1 MQGTEL
7 YGEPGWR
14 ERKRA
19 QTHARI
25 QATAIELFLKD
36 GFDAVT
42 LDQVAEA
49 AQVSRRSLFHYFRSK
64 EEIVFSAK
72 AGLGELIAEA
82 VAARPPDEPLLAMAE
97 NALKDMARQ
106 FQGPEPRALARLI
119 AGTPALRAGDH
130 AKHEALEQI
139 LVKAL
144 SARKGLKPDAE
155 PVRVTALVAV
165 AILRHATEQWLESD
179 AAAGP
184 EVWGQ
189 RAFEALRQ
197 IVAEV

>member
-1 MQGTEL
+1 MQGTESH
-7 YGEPGWR
+7 GEPGWR
-14 ERKRA
+14 ERKRV

-25 QATAIELFLKD
+25 QATAIELFLRD

-42 LDQVAEA
+42 MDQVAEA
-49 AQVSRRSLFHYFRSK
+49 AEVSRRSLFHYFRSK
-64 EEIVFSAK
+64 EEIVFSTK

-82 VAARPPDEPLLAMAE
+82 VAARPADEPLLAMAE
-97 NALKDMARQ
+97 NALKDMARH

-119 AGTPALRAGDH
+119 ARTPALRAGDH
-130 AKHEALEQI
+130 AKHEALEQV
-139 LVKAL
+139 LADAL
-144 SARKGLKPDAE
+144 AARKGLAPDAE

-165 AILRHATEQWLESD
+165 AILRHATEQWLESE

-197 IVAEV
+197 VVGDA